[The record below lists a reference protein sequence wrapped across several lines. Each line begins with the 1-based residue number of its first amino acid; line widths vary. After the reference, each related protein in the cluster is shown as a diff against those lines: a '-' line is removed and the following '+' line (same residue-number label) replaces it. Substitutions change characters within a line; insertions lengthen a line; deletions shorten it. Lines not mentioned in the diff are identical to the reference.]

1 MLTSQEFEPAFLSS
15 VLHLPQLPFNPL
27 PLKKFQIVW
36 KPLCQSLLL
45 PAYFLVFKFFNA
57 AKCAAENFHRV
68 LQLTNTNFGML
79 VRRCV
84 G

>member
-45 PAYFLVFKFFNA
+45 PAYFLVFKFSMQQN
-57 AKCAAENFHRV
+57 V
-68 LQLTNTNFGML
+68 LQKIFIEFFS
-79 VRRCV
+79 
-84 G
+84 